1 MKRIFAVSVAAAISF
16 SLAACGQNVALSES
30 VSAAISE
37 SAAGS
42 SAESAAESSPV
53 SKPTAAPSP
62 TPAPTSEP
70 TETPSQTEEPT
81 PVPETKTSQPEQP
94 QPTEPQQKATAPADN
109 APAENAAPAPN
120 SGHGV
125 WTVFGD
131 GQAYELI
138 NELRASLGLSQ
149 LTWSDSLGDIADMR
163 CKQLMDDFSHNG
175 MAVPEICALGT
186 PDAAS
191 TVAAWTG
198 SSAHYACMTNTSF
211 TQIAVTH
218 CYDGDGCHYW
228 CACFS

>member
-53 SKPTAAPSP
+53 SKPTTAPSP

-70 TETPSQTEEPT
+70 TETPSPTAEPT
-81 PVPETKTSQPEQP
+81 PVPETQTSQPEQP
-94 QPTEPQQKATAPADN
+94 QPTEPQQQAIAPADN

-125 WTVFGD
+125 WTVVGD
-131 GQAYELI
+131 PQARPLM
-138 NELRASLGLSQ
+138 NDLRASLGLGQ
-149 LTWSDSLGDIADMR
+149 LSWSDSLGDVAAER
-163 CKQLMDDFSHNG
+163 CKQLMVDFSHNG
-175 MAVPEICALGT
+175 MTVPEICALGT

-198 SSAHYACMTNTSF
+198 SSAHYACMTNASF

-228 CACFS
+228 CACFG